1 MENTTSP
8 QVLSGIVS
16 LIDNI
21 YRHLLI
27 LLQNPLIVTLLK
39 IVIIL
44 IVALIITRIVSLVVS
59 RLEYRGIIAKPVGM
73 KIRSITD
80 TITYIIAIIAIAY
93 TLTGVETLLI
103 PLFIILAAI
112 LFSMWE
118 FFANIIGYYT
128 ILAGR
133 LIIQDAYIR
142 IDGYEGKVKDIT
154 PMSIILELPDGS
166 IVRVPNRRIFISP
179 IKTPSRKVSVKLNVR
194 VSGIPLGHTIK
205 IAEELKEAIRTK
217 TKRGSVPGMNVDV
230 IVVRVEGNTTNYEV
244 RINVPRNLYNSIKDD
259 LLNESTMIILSEL
272 EEYDVAVE
280 FKGVE
285 D

>member
-1 MENTTSP
+1 MENATSP
-8 QVLSGIVS
+8 QALSGVVS
-16 LIDNI
+16 LIDSI
-21 YRHLLI
+21 YKHLSI

-39 IVIIL
+39 IVVIL
-44 IVALIITRIVSLVVS
+44 IVALVFTRIVSLVVS

-80 TITYIIAIIAIAY
+80 TVTYIIAIIAIAY

-133 LIIQDAYIR
+133 LVLQDAYIR

-154 PMSIILELPDGS
+154 PMSIILELSDGS
-166 IVRVPNRRIFISP
+166 IVRIPNRRIFTSP
-179 IKTPSRKVSVKLNVR
+179 IKTPSRKVSVKLGVR

-230 IVVRVEGNTTNYEV
+230 IVVKVEGNTTNYEV
-244 RINVPRNLYNSIKDD
+244 RINVPRNLYNSVKDD

>member
-166 IVRVPNRRIFISP
+166 IIRVPNRRIFISP

-230 IVVRVEGNTTNYEV
+230 IVVKVEGNTTNYEV

-259 LLNESTMIILSEL
+259 LLNESAMIILSEL

>member
-8 QVLSGIVS
+8 QILSGVVS

-21 YRHLLI
+21 YKHLLI
-27 LLQNPLIVTLLK
+27 LLQNPLIVALLK

-80 TITYIIAIIAIAY
+80 TVTYIIAIIAIAY

-133 LIIQDAYIR
+133 LIIQDAYIK

-166 IVRVPNRRIFISP
+166 IVRVPNRRVFISP

-230 IVVRVEGNTTNYEV
+230 IVVKVEGNTTNYEV

>member
-1 MENTTSP
+1 MENATSP
-8 QVLSGIVS
+8 QALSGVVS
-16 LIDNI
+16 LIDSI
-21 YRHLLI
+21 YKHLSI

-39 IVIIL
+39 IVAIL
-44 IVALIITRIVSLVVS
+44 IVALVFTRVVSLVVS

-80 TITYIIAIIAIAY
+80 TVTYIIAIIAIAY

-154 PMSIILELPDGS
+154 PMSIILELSDGS
-166 IVRVPNRRIFISP
+166 TVRIPNRRIFTSP
-179 IKTPSRKVSVKLNVR
+179 IKTPSRKVSVKLGVR

-205 IAEELKEAIRTK
+205 IAEELREAIRTK
-217 TKRGSVPGMNVDV
+217 TKRGSVPGMSVDV
-230 IVVRVEGNTTNYEV
+230 VVVKVEGNTTNYEV
-244 RINVPRNLYNSIKDD
+244 RISVPRNLYNSIKDD
-259 LLNESTMIILSEL
+259 LLNESTMIVLSEL

>member
-8 QVLSGIVS
+8 QVLSGVVS

-21 YRHLLI
+21 YKHLLI
-27 LLQNPLIVTLLK
+27 LLQNPLIVALLK

-80 TITYIIAIIAIAY
+80 TVTYIIAIIAIAY

-133 LIIQDAYIR
+133 LIIQDAYIK

-166 IVRVPNRRIFISP
+166 IVRVPNRRVFISP

-230 IVVRVEGNTTNYEV
+230 IVVKVEGNTTNYEV